1 LSQLAHI
8 QKSYQTYLFGY
19 QFFRRSGQ
27 YQKSRKSQKS
37 QTKRKRKLGHSLSQ
51 FQFHFLLQFLKFQKY
66 QLQFLTRRKQ
76 NDV

>member
-1 LSQLAHI
+1 LSQLDHT

-19 QFFRRSGQ
+19 QFSQKSGQ

-37 QTKRKRKLGHSLSQ
+37 LTGRKRKLDHSLSQ
-51 FQFHFLLQFLKFQKY
+51 FQLLFLLQFLKFQKY

-76 NDV
+76 NDG